1 MGMGLFVII
10 IDHHTH
16 QIIAYYAL
24 QEAQLLTQPEELE
37 KIQTLK
43 EKLEP
48 SNLPPELVNSG
59 EYICGT
65 QISKQEIW

>member
-1 MGMGLFVII
+1 MSGTPLNYNGSILTYFLYLF
-10 IDHHTH
+10 
-16 QIIAYYAL
+16 

-48 SNLPPELVNSG
+48 SNLPLELVNSG
-59 EYICGT
+59 DYICGT
-65 QISKQEIW
+65 QISKTEIW